1 MTSIENSELDFSELD
16 SMSELELNIFFNQMV
31 DFVRDFRK
39 LLEDEEFLKSLDKP
53 TIIDLYNYY
62 DKIFDIFLDWELV
75 DNQEDIAA
83 VHAILGNLL
92 EE

>member
-16 SMSELELNIFFNQMV
+16 SMSELELDIFFNQLIILV
-31 DFVRDFRK
+31 KDFRQ
-39 LLEDEEFLKSLDKP
+39 LLEDQEFQKSLDKP

-62 DKIFDIFLDWELV
+62 DKIFDLFLEWELV
-75 DNQEDIAA
+75 DNQEDIAIIC
-83 VHAILGNLL
+83 AILGSLI

>member
-16 SMSELELNIFFNQMV
+16 SMSELELNIFFNQLIQLV
-31 DFVRDFRK
+31 KDFRD
-39 LLEDEEFLKSLDKP
+39 LLEDEEFIKSLDNT
-53 TIIDLYNYY
+53 TITELYNYY
-62 DKIFDIFLDWELV
+62 DKIFDIFLDWELI

>member
-16 SMSELELNIFFNQMV
+16 SMSDLELDIFFNQLIVMIK
-31 DFVRDFRK
+31 DFRT
-39 LLEDEEFLKSLDKP
+39 LIEDEEFLKSLDKS
-53 TIIDLYNYY
+53 TIVNLYNYY
-62 DKIFDIFLDWELV
+62 DKIFDIFLEWELV

-83 VHAILGNLL
+83 IHATLGNLI

>member
-16 SMSELELNIFFNQMV
+16 SMSELELDIFFNQLTILV
-31 DFVRDFRK
+31 KDFRQ
-39 LLEDEEFLKSLDKP
+39 LLEDQEFQKSLDKP

-62 DKIFDIFLDWELV
+62 DKIFDLFLEWELV
-75 DNQEDIAA
+75 DNQEDIAIIC
-83 VHAILGNLL
+83 AILGSLI